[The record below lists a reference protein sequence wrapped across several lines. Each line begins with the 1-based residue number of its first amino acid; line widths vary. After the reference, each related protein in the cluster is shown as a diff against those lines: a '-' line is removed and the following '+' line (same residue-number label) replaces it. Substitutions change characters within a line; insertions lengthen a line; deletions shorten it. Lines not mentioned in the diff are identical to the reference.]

1 MNPIRLFLLSVV
13 FTAFVASAHA
23 QKEDWLPITQ
33 HDLELKQVPG
43 NPGADAIQLYYADFI
58 NDEEQTEFFYARI
71 KVLNEKGKSHADVEL
86 VIPQEGSISGLK
98 ARTIQPD
105 GKITEFTGK
114 PFQKTVIKAR
124 GVKVLAKS
132 FTMPEVNVGSIIEY
146 KYKIQWPWI
155 ITDNSWTIQHELYT
169 VKESFRMKPYSG
181 GLEGF
186 ENGYQVAALYSHMPN
201 NVKPVQKGG
210 GYELDL
216 ENMPAFESEGYMPP
230 QEDLK
235 PQMRFFYINMGN
247 STADKFWQD
256 AGRKWNE
263 DVEHFIGNRKEI
275 AQASA
280 QAIGNETDPEQK
292 LRKLYARAQQIRNL
306 SYERERTDVE
316 LKKEKLKLNQNSGD
330 VLARGTGDRED
341 ITRLF
346 VALARAA
353 GFDASIV
360 RVSNRQNKFFDKGL
374 LSRRQLDS
382 EIAVVNQ
389 AGKDVYLDPG
399 TMFCPYGYLRWI
411 RTSTQGIKLDKKG
424 GVFVMAPPATYDKST
439 IRRNA
444 EMVLDR
450 DGNLTGTITVRFEG
464 GDALEHCLDELQ
476 TDEAGRKKDLEDE
489 LQGWLPTGAIIK
501 LTKAEGWDASDAPL
515 IATFSVNMPGYASTA
530 GKRLLVPTYLFQAR
544 QMDAFKHVDRKF
556 PVYFPYAFSESD
568 KVSITLPAG
577 YTLENAPQ
585 QETAR
590 LSYAAYQNLAQ
601 CDGKQLL
608 TQRILQ
614 VNGIFFRLE
623 QYPEMKTFFGKV
635 QAGDEHRQCLPEA
648 ASMLKKLIK
657 LLPFIVLMS
666 FLPASASAG
675 VPDWLRSLAQQ
686 PAKTYA
692 DDANAVVLLDDQD
705 TTVKDNGEI
714 VTHERHRLQN
724 LAP

>member
-1 MNPIRLFLLSVV
+1 MQAEARSLTFNIQKLWSDCLSCYIVCKHSPLNCAEVFALNPIRLFLLSIV
-13 FTAFVASAHA
+13 FTVFVASAYA

-33 HDLELKQVPG
+33 HDLEMKQVPD

-86 VIPQEGSISGLK
+86 VIPPEGSISGLK

-114 PFQKTVIKAR
+114 PFQKTVIKAK

-169 VKESFRMKPYSG
+169 VKESFRMKPFSG

-186 ENGYQVAALYSHMPN
+186 ETGYRIATLYSHMPN

-210 GYELDL
+210 GYELEV

-230 QEDLK
+230 EEDLK
-235 PQMRFFYINMGN
+235 PQMRFFYISMGN
-247 STADKFWQD
+247 STTDKFWQD
-256 AGRKWNE
+256 AGRQWNDE
-263 DVEHFIGNRKEI
+263 VEHFVGNRKEI

-306 SYERERTDVE
+306 SYERERTEVE
-316 LKKEKLKLNQNSGD
+316 LKKEKLKSNQNAGD
-330 VLARGTGDRED
+330 VLSRGTGDRED

-374 LSRRQLDS
+374 LSKRQLDS
-382 EIAVVNQ
+382 EIAVVIQ
-389 AGKDVYLDPG
+389 AGKEVYLDPG

-424 GVFVMAPPATYDKST
+424 GVFVVAPAATYDKAT

-444 EMVLDR
+444 EMVLDGG
-450 DGNLTGTITVRFEG
+450 GNLTGTITVRFEG
-464 GDALEHCLDELQ
+464 GDALEHRLDELQ
-476 TDEAGRKKDLEDE
+476 TDEAGREKDLKDE

-515 IATFSVNMPGYASTA
+515 IATFNVNMPGYASTA
-530 GKRLLVPTYLFQAR
+530 GKRLLVPAYLFQAR

-556 PVYFPYAFSESD
+556 PVYFPYAFGESD
-568 KVSITLPAG
+568 RVSIALPAG
-577 YTLENAPQ
+577 YTLENTPQ
-585 QETAR
+585 QEIAR
-590 LSYAAYQNLAQ
+590 LAYAGYQNLAQ

-635 QAGDEHRQCLPEA
+635 QAADEQQA
-648 ASMLKKLIK
+648 
-657 LLPFIVLMS
+657 VLTGGS
-666 FLPASASAG
+666 
-675 VPDWLRSLAQQ
+675 VNAQ
-686 PAKTYA
+686 KS
-692 DDANAVVLLDDQD
+692 N
-705 TTVKDNGEI
+705 
-714 VTHERHRLQN
+714 
-724 LAP
+724 